1 MPFYRHSNRIGC
13 GLVPHPIPSALVKAG
28 LLYRQWC
35 IHCGHRCWIYMGVRY
50 RFIDVRPKLHT
61 D

>member
-1 MPFYRHSNRIGC
+1 MPFYREGNRIGC
-13 GLVPHPIPSALVKAG
+13 GLVPIGPVSAIKKAG

-35 IHCGHRCWIYMGVRY
+35 IKCGHRCWIYTGVRY